1 MYDVAHF
8 LINKRQIPLHL
19 TFDLAEAIATPG
31 KISNAKVLGFSFIGT
46 GIKIHIL

>member
-1 MYDVAHF
+1 MHDITHF
-8 LINKRQIPLHL
+8 LINKRKIALHL

-31 KISNAKVLGFSFIGT
+31 KTLNAKVLGFSFIGT